1 VAVKAILDSLDGI
14 EDGLK
19 EHYAEK
25 DGKFVLD
32 VEDFGRHPGAA
43 TLKATLDRLDKA
55 NKASGAKLAEA
66 ERRLA
71 EIPEGFD
78 PEEYLRL
85 KADADPDKKKALD
98 EHLQSQRQLYEQ
110 RISGLQ
116 KKHEEDVSAL
126 KAEVADRDSYIDK
139 SEKFSALHKSLGE
152 AGVDP
157 DFLPAVV
164 DHLSPLVKV
173 QRAENG
179 DRRAIVE
186 TDLGEV
192 DVASFVRD
200 WTASKGKKF
209 LGKPTG
215 PDPKGNNSSRSG
227 AKTISRTA
235 FMALTPAE
243 QSAKIKDGHTVV
255 DA

>member
-14 EDGLK
+14 EEGLK

-32 VEDFGRHPGAA
+32 VEDFGRHPGAV
-43 TLKATLDRLDKA
+43 TLKATLDKLDKA

-71 EIPEGFD
+71 EIPDGFD

-85 KADADPDKKKALD
+85 KAEADPDKKKALD

-126 KAEVADRDSYIDK
+126 RSEVADRDSYIDK
-139 SEKFSALHKSLGE
+139 TEKFSALHKSLSE

-173 QRAENG
+173 MRSENG
-179 DRRAIVE
+179 DRKAIVE

-215 PDPKGNNSSRSG
+215 PDPKGNNGSHAG
-227 AKTISRTA
+227 GKTMTR
-235 FMALTPAE
+235 AE
-243 QSAKIKDGHTVV
+243 FGRLDAAAQMKAMRVDKITLV
-255 DA
+255 D

>member
-43 TLKATLDRLDKA
+43 TLKATLDKLDKA
-55 NKASGAKLAEA
+55 NKASGVKLAEA

-85 KADADPDKKKALD
+85 KAEADPDKRKAEA

-110 RISGLQ
+110 RIAGLV
-116 KKHEEDVSAL
+116 KKHED
-126 KAEVADRDSYIDK
+126 EVAALNTAVSTRDAYIDK
-139 SEKFSALHKSLGE
+139 TERFSSLHKAFGE
-152 AGVDP
+152 VGVDP
-157 DFLPAVV
+157 DLLPAAV
-164 DHLSPLVKV
+164 DHLAPLIKV
-173 QRAENG
+173 LRDENG
-179 DRRAIVE
+179 NRKAIVE

-192 DVASFVRD
+192 DVGSFVRD
-200 WTASKGKKF
+200 WSASKGKKF
-209 LGKPTG
+209 LLKPTG
-215 PDPKGNNSSRSG
+215 PDPKGNNGSHAG
-227 AKTISRTA
+227 AKTMSR
-235 FMALTPAE
+235 AE
-243 QSAKIKDGHTVV
+243 FERLEPEAKMKAMRV
-255 DA
+255 DKITLVD